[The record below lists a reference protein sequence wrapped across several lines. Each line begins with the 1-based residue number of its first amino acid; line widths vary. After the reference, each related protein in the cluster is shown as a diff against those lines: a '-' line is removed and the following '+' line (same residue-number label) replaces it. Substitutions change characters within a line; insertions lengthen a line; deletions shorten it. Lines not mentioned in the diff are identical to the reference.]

1 MHVLFLQCFGNQVYL
16 FRWTQHNVFIHDLP
30 FNPCLAPD
38 TTALKPPKTL
48 SPGSAMRTT
57 SVKTRKITTHFIL
70 EKQNAAKNVAIA
82 DVSCRS
88 SPIHLRDF
96 ALNEVKEKSLTFPQI
111 ERQSQKTVVK
121 ESKGNSCQMDRW
133 ISEPDCFVKHLCLYR
148 SWDEFTLSLWFSNIV
163 WVNTFCNASSVDG
176 WQGGFNPNFYHHIK
190 LACFSGSK
198 SISIC

>member
-38 TTALKPPKTL
+38 TTALKPPKIL

-148 SWDEFTLSLWFSNIV
+148 SWDEFTLSLWVYDWATLYESTRFAMQV
-163 WVNTFCNASSVDG
+163 
-176 WQGGFNPNFYHHIK
+176 
-190 LACFSGSK
+190 L
-198 SISIC
+198 